1 MIYDKIVTGTFVTRL
16 NRFIAIVIVNGKEE
30 KVHVKNTGRCRELLI
45 PEVKV
50 ILEDCSHVSTR
61 KTRYSL
67 IGVWKQDV
75 LVNMDSQAPN
85 TVVYEAIKANK
96 IPTLT
101 QLIKL
106 KREVSFKN
114 SRFDLYFESAKEKGF
129 IEVKGVTLEN
139 NGVAMFPDA
148 PTERGVKH
156 LLEMIQVVKQGNRGI
171 IFFLIQMQVPRL
183 FKPNYSTDKK
193 FAESLILAKN
203 SGVEILVYDS
213 YVETNSIS
221 LGKSLPYEILEHRL
235 PT

>member
-148 PTERGVKH
+148 PTERG
-156 LLEMIQVVKQGNRGI
+156 
-171 IFFLIQMQVPRL
+171 
-183 FKPNYSTDKK
+183 
-193 FAESLILAKN
+193 
-203 SGVEILVYDS
+203 
-213 YVETNSIS
+213 
-221 LGKSLPYEILEHRL
+221 
-235 PT
+235 